1 MTSRLWAQAYRVWN
15 RPSILG
21 LSGWDHEGRDGGRS
35 RALLGGLSFESH
47 PALGALPVAT
57 RPVRPQSRQ
66 ITILTVP
73 RAFREPQPARLCRQG
88 GRGPLE
94 DSARTGVRHSRGPG
108 GPCGD
113 AWRVG

>member
-73 RAFREPQPARLCRQG
+73 RAFREPQPARLCSSQG
-88 GRGPLE
+88 TAL
-94 DSARTGVRHSRGPG
+94 SRLGSWKN
-108 GPCGD
+108 CSIID
-113 AWRVG
+113 KESSCHQ